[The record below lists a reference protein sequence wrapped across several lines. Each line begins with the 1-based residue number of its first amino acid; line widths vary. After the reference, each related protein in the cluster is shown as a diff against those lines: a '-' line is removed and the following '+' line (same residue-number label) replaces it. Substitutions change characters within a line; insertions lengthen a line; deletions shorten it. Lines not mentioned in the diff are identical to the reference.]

1 MITVKAARLAGV
13 VARHR
18 RRGVMPPLR
27 RAAVVQMSGKADA
40 SEYTAWAKNADSLPS
55 WDGDVETMHEWY
67 RIDYDDRGFT
77 MDVRPNYNKENP
89 WTADVAWEDVTRICF
104 HVGGPPLVPHDVY
117 VFVKGRHA
125 PSWVIPSE
133 ALMNGQPPDETI
145 MGRAGQRRG
154 MVTPPEQFMI
164 KLVEKRLFTVELFQ
178 EAILQKGLGGV
189 VCYPNFGEPGHDG
202 SSPPPV
208 LRRLAVRLAI
218 HVRRA
223 IFFLAPLRSVTLL

>member
-1 MITVKAARLAGV
+1 MLTVKAARLAGV
-13 VARHR
+13 VPRHH

-27 RAAVVQMSGKADA
+27 RAAVVQMSGRADS

-89 WTADVAWEDVTRICF
+89 WTADVAWDDVTRICF

-133 ALMNGQPPDETI
+133 ALMNGQPPDKRI
-145 MGRAGQRRG
+145 MESQHRG
-154 MVTPPEQFMI
+154 VVTPPEQFMI

>member
-1 MITVKAARLAGV
+1 MITVRAARLAGV
-13 VARHR
+13 VARQR
-18 RRGVMPPLR
+18 RVV
-27 RAAVVQMSGKADA
+27 AAVRMSGKADA
-40 SEYTAWAKNADSLPS
+40 SEYAAWAKKADSLRS
-55 WDGDVETMHEWY
+55 WDGDGATMHEWY

-77 MDVRPNYNKENP
+77 MDARPPHNKEGRG
-89 WTADVAWEDVTRICF
+89 TADVAWEDVTRICF
-104 HVGGPPLVPHDVY
+104 QVGHPPLLPHDFYVY
-117 VFVKGRHA
+117 VKGRKA
-125 PSWVIPSE
+125 SWQIPSE
-133 ALMNGQPPDETI
+133 ALLNGEPPGKKI
-145 MGRAGQRRG
+145 MESRNRG
-154 MVTPPEQFMI
+154 LVTPDEQFMI
-164 KLVEKRLFTVELFQ
+164 KLVEKRLFTVELFR

>member
-1 MITVKAARLAGV
+1 MLTVKAARLAGV
-13 VARHR
+13 VARHH

-27 RAAVVQMSGKADA
+27 RAAVQMSGKADA

-133 ALMNGQPPDETI
+133 ALMNGQPPDKKI
-145 MGRAGQRRG
+145 MESQHRG
-154 MVTPPEQFMI
+154 IVTPPEQFMI

>member
-1 MITVKAARLAGV
+1 MLTVKAARLAGV
-13 VARHR
+13 VARHH

-67 RIDYDDRGFT
+67 RVDYDDRGFT

-89 WTADVAWEDVTRICF
+89 WTADVAWDDVTRICF

-133 ALMNGQPPDETI
+133 ALMNGQPPDKRI
-145 MGRAGQRRG
+145 MESQHRG
-154 MVTPPEQFMI
+154 VVTPPEQFMI

>member
-1 MITVKAARLAGV
+1 MMTVKAARLAGV

-18 RRGVMPPLR
+18 RVVMPR
-27 RAAVVQMSGKADA
+27 RAAVQMSRRADS
-40 SEYTAWAKNADSLPS
+40 SEYAAWAKYADSLPS

-89 WTADVAWEDVTRICF
+89 WTADVAWDDVTRICF

-133 ALMNGQPPDETI
+133 ALMNGQPPDKKI
-145 MGRAGQRRG
+145 MESQHRG
-154 MVTPPEQFMI
+154 IVTPPEQFMI

>member
-1 MITVKAARLAGV
+1 MTWRPCTSGIASTKTTEALPWTCV
-13 VARHR
+13 
-18 RRGVMPPLR
+18 PP
-27 RAAVVQMSGKADA
+27 
-40 SEYTAWAKNADSLPS
+40 
-55 WDGDVETMHEWY
+55 H
-67 RIDYDDRGFT
+67 
-77 MDVRPNYNKENP
+77 NKEGP
-89 WTADVAWEDVTRICF
+89 WTADVAWDDVTRICF
-104 HVGGPPLVPHDVY
+104 DVGGPPLVPHDVY
-117 VFVKGRHA
+117 FFVKGRDA

-133 ALMNGQPPDETI
+133 ALMNGQPPDKKI
-145 MGRAGQRRG
+145 MESQHRG
-154 MVTPPEQFMI
+154 IVTPPEQFMI

-208 LRRLAVRLAI
+208 LRRLAIRLAI

>member
-1 MITVKAARLAGV
+1 MLTVKAARLAGV
-13 VARHR
+13 VARHH

-27 RAAVVQMSGKADA
+27 RAAVVQMSGKAVA

-77 MDVRPNYNKENP
+77 MDVRPNYNEENP
-89 WTADVAWEDVTRICF
+89 WTADVAWDDVTRICF

-133 ALMNGQPPDETI
+133 ALMNGQPPDKRI
-145 MGRAGQRRG
+145 MESQHRG
-154 MVTPPEQFMI
+154 VVTPPEQFMI

>member
-1 MITVKAARLAGV
+1 MLTVRAARLAGV
-13 VARHR
+13 VARHH

-27 RAAVVQMSGKADA
+27 RAAVVQMSGKADS

-89 WTADVAWEDVTRICF
+89 WTADVAWEDLTRICF

-133 ALMNGQPPDETI
+133 ALMNGQPPDKRI
-145 MGRAGQRRG
+145 MESQHRG
-154 MVTPPEQFMI
+154 VVTPPEQFMI

>member
-1 MITVKAARLAGV
+1 
-13 VARHR
+13 
-18 RRGVMPPLR
+18 
-27 RAAVVQMSGKADA
+27 
-40 SEYTAWAKNADSLPS
+40 
-55 WDGDVETMHEWY
+55 
-67 RIDYDDRGFT
+67 
-77 MDVRPNYNKENP
+77 
-89 WTADVAWEDVTRICF
+89 
-104 HVGGPPLVPHDVY
+104 
-117 VFVKGRHA
+117 
-125 PSWVIPSE
+125 
-133 ALMNGQPPDETI
+133 MNGQSPDKKI
-145 MGRAGQRRG
+145 MESQHRG
-154 MVTPPEQFMI
+154 IVTPPEQFMI

>member
-1 MITVKAARLAGV
+1 MLTVKAARLAGV
-13 VARHR
+13 VARHH

-133 ALMNGQPPDETI
+133 ALMNGQPPDKRI
-145 MGRAGQRRG
+145 MESQHRG
-154 MVTPPEQFMI
+154 VVTPPEQFMI

-208 LRRLAVRLAI
+208 LRQLAVRLAI

>member
-13 VARHR
+13 VARHH

-27 RAAVVQMSGKADA
+27 RAAVVQMSGKADS

-89 WTADVAWEDVTRICF
+89 WTADVAWEDLTRICF

-117 VFVKGRHA
+117 IFVKGRHA

-133 ALMNGQPPDETI
+133 ALMNGQPPDKKI
-145 MGRAGQRRG
+145 MESQHRG
-154 MVTPPEQFMI
+154 IVTPPEQFMI

>member
-1 MITVKAARLAGV
+1 MLTVKAARLAGV
-13 VARHR
+13 VARHH

-40 SEYTAWAKNADSLPS
+40 SEYTAWVKNADSLPS

-117 VFVKGRHA
+117 AFVKGRDA

-133 ALMNGQPPDETI
+133 ALMNGQPPDKRI
-145 MGRAGQRRG
+145 MESQHRG
-154 MVTPPEQFMI
+154 VVTPPEQFMI

-208 LRRLAVRLAI
+208 LRQLAVRLAI
-218 HVRRA
+218 HARRA

>member
-1 MITVKAARLAGV
+1 MITVKAARVAGV

-18 RRGVMPPLR
+18 RVVMLR
-27 RAAVVQMSGKADA
+27 RAAVRMSGKADA
-40 SEYTAWAKNADSLPS
+40 SEYAAWAKKADSLQS
-55 WDGDVETMHEWY
+55 WDGDGATMHEWY

-77 MDVRPNYNKENP
+77 MDARPPHNKEGRG
-89 WTADVAWEDVTRICF
+89 TADVAWEDVTRICF

-117 VFVKGRHA
+117 VFVKGRDA

-133 ALMNGQPPDETI
+133 ALMNGQPPDKRI
-145 MGRAGQRRG
+145 MESQHRG
-154 MVTPPEQFMI
+154 VVTPPEQFMI

>member
-1 MITVKAARLAGV
+1 MLTVKAARVAGV

-18 RRGVMPPLR
+18 RAVVPLLR
-27 RAAVVQMSGKADA
+27 SAAVQMSGRADS
-40 SEYTAWAKNADSLPS
+40 SEYAAWAKYADSLPS
-55 WDGDVETMHEWY
+55 WDGDVETMHEWH

-77 MDVRPNYNKENP
+77 MDVRPPHNKEGP
-89 WTADVAWEDVTRICF
+89 WTADVAWDDVTRICF
-104 HVGGPPLVPHDVY
+104 DVGGPPLVPHDVY
-117 VFVKGRHA
+117 FFVKGRDA

-133 ALMNGQPPDETI
+133 ALMNGQPPDERI
-145 MGRAGQRRG
+145 MESQHRG
-154 MVTPPEQFMI
+154 VVTPPEQFMI

-189 VCYPNFGEPGHDG
+189 VFYPNFGEPGHDG

-208 LRRLAVRLAI
+208 LRQLAVRLAI

>member
-1 MITVKAARLAGV
+1 MMTVKAARLAGV

-18 RRGVMPPLR
+18 RVVMLR
-27 RAAVVQMSGKADA
+27 RAAVVQMSGKADS

-67 RIDYDDRGFT
+67 RIDYADRGFT

-164 KLVEKRLFTVELFQ
+164 KLVEKRLFTVELFR

>member
-1 MITVKAARLAGV
+1 MLTVKAARVAGV
-13 VARHR
+13 VARHH

-27 RAAVVQMSGKADA
+27 RAAVQMSGKADA

-133 ALMNGQPPDETI
+133 ALMNGQPPDKRI
-145 MGRAGQRRG
+145 MESQHRG
-154 MVTPPEQFMI
+154 VVTPPEQFMI

>member
-1 MITVKAARLAGV
+1 MLTVKAARLAGV
-13 VARHR
+13 VARHH

-89 WTADVAWEDVTRICF
+89 WTADVAWDDVTRICF

-133 ALMNGQPPDETI
+133 ALMNGQPPDKKI
-145 MGRAGQRRG
+145 MESQHRG
-154 MVTPPEQFMI
+154 IVTPPEQFMI

-208 LRRLAVRLAI
+208 LRQVAVRLAI

>member
-1 MITVKAARLAGV
+1 MLTVKAARLAGV
-13 VARHR
+13 VARHH

-27 RAAVVQMSGKADA
+27 RAAVVQMSGKADS

-89 WTADVAWEDVTRICF
+89 WTADVAWDDVTRICF

-117 VFVKGRHA
+117 VFVKGRDA

-133 ALMNGQPPDETI
+133 ALMNGQPPDKKI
-145 MGRAGQRRG
+145 MESQHRG
-154 MVTPPEQFMI
+154 VVTPPE
-164 KLVEKRLFTVELFQ
+164 
-178 EAILQKGLGGV
+178 
-189 VCYPNFGEPGHDG
+189 
-202 SSPPPV
+202 
-208 LRRLAVRLAI
+208 
-218 HVRRA
+218 
-223 IFFLAPLRSVTLL
+223 

>member
-1 MITVKAARLAGV
+1 MLTVRAARLAGV
-13 VARHR
+13 VARHH

-89 WTADVAWEDVTRICF
+89 WTADVAWDDVTRICF

-117 VFVKGRHA
+117 IFVKGRHA

-145 MGRAGQRRG
+145 MESQHRG
-154 MVTPPEQFMI
+154 VVTPPEQFMI

>member
-1 MITVKAARLAGV
+1 
-13 VARHR
+13 
-18 RRGVMPPLR
+18 
-27 RAAVVQMSGKADA
+27 
-40 SEYTAWAKNADSLPS
+40 
-55 WDGDVETMHEWY
+55 
-67 RIDYDDRGFT
+67 

-89 WTADVAWEDVTRICF
+89 WTAAVAWEDVTRICF
-104 HVGGPPLVPHDVY
+104 DVGGPPLVPHDVY
-117 VFVKGRHA
+117 VFVKGRDA

-133 ALMNGQPPDETI
+133 ALMNGQPPDKRI
-145 MGRAGQRRG
+145 MESQHRG
-154 MVTPPEQFMI
+154 VVTPPEQFMI
-164 KLVEKRLFTVELFQ
+164 KLVEKRLFTVELFR

>member
-1 MITVKAARLAGV
+1 MITVKAARVAGV
-13 VARHR
+13 VARHH

-89 WTADVAWEDVTRICF
+89 WTADVAWDDVTRICF

-117 VFVKGRHA
+117 IFVKGRHA

-145 MGRAGQRRG
+145 MESQHRG
-154 MVTPPEQFMI
+154 VVTPPEQFMI

>member
-1 MITVKAARLAGV
+1 MLTVKAARLAGV

-18 RRGVMPPLR
+18 RVVMLR
-27 RAAVVQMSGKADA
+27 RAAVQMSGKADS

-89 WTADVAWEDVTRICF
+89 WTADVAWDDVTRICF

-117 VFVKGRHA
+117 VFVKGRDA

-133 ALMNGQPPDETI
+133 ALMNGQPPDKRI
-145 MGRAGQRRG
+145 MESQHRG
-154 MVTPPEQFMI
+154 VVTPPEQFMI

-223 IFFLAPLRSVTLL
+223 IVFLAPLRSVTLL

>member
-1 MITVKAARLAGV
+1 MITVRAARLAGV

-18 RRGVMPPLR
+18 RVVM
-27 RAAVVQMSGKADA
+27 MSGKADA
-40 SEYTAWAKNADSLPS
+40 SEYAAWAKKADSLQS
-55 WDGDVETMHEWY
+55 WDGDGATMHEWY

-117 VFVKGRHA
+117 VFVKGREA

-133 ALMNGQPPDETI
+133 ALMNGQPPDKRI
-145 MGRAGQRRG
+145 MESQHRG
-154 MVTPPEQFMI
+154 VVTPPEQFMI

-178 EAILQKGLGGV
+178 EAILQGPKRTLSGLLEEAKDGLPESV

-202 SSPPPV
+202 SPG
-208 LRRLAVRLAI
+208 
-218 HVRRA
+218 
-223 IFFLAPLRSVTLL
+223 